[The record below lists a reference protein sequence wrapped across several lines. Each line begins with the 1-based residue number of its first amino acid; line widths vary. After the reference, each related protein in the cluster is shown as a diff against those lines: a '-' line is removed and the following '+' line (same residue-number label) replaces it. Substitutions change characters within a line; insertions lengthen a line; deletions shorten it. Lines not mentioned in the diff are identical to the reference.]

1 MQPHSLTPKKGLIA
15 LYTATCIL
23 GINGVLSKAIA
34 LDAITI
40 TFMRCVIAFAAL
52 AIILLAQKSKN
63 LFKLNDNRN
72 FIFVLIIGA
81 LMSVHWS
88 SFFHSM
94 QISTVAIGILAHYS
108 YPVITVIVEP
118 LLDKKLPRPQ
128 DMGAAL
134 LVVIGVALIAP
145 SWDIH
150 GSAVAGVLFGLL
162 SAITWAARNIITRRY
177 LSKEAGQSI
186 MTYQLLVIIIFTAGF
201 ANTGAIANA
210 STQTWLMLLLLGI
223 VSTAIGHTL
232 VVISLR
238 VLSAKSVSLIS
249 CLQPP
254 IAIALSGLILHEFP
268 ALTTLLGGT
277 LILCVAFYEAIKIK
291 TQQQT

>member
-1 MQPHSLTPKKGLIA
+1 MTIPAHNITHQKGLIA

-34 LDAITI
+34 LDAISI
-40 TFMRCVIAFAAL
+40 TLMRCIIGFVAL
-52 AIILLAQKSKN
+52 AMILQLQKSKN
-63 LFKLNDNRN
+63 LFRLNNNRH

-118 LLDKKLPRPQ
+118 LLDKKWPRLQ
-128 DMGAAL
+128 DIGAAL
-134 LVVIGVALIAP
+134 LVIIGVALIAP

-150 GSAVAGVLFGLL
+150 GSAMAGVLFGLL
-162 SAITWAARNIITRRY
+162 SASTWAARNIITRRY
-177 LSKEAGQSI
+177 LSTESGQSI
-186 MTYQLLVIIIFTAGF
+186 MTYQLLVVVIFTASL
-201 ANTGAIANA
+201 ADTNAILNA
-210 STQTWLMLLLLGI
+210 STNTWLMLLLLGV

-254 IAIALSGLILHEFP
+254 IAIALGWLILNETP
-268 ALTTLLGGT
+268 ALTTVVGGSI
-277 LILCVAFYEAIKIK
+277 ILCVAFYEAVNIKSEN
-291 TQQQT
+291 